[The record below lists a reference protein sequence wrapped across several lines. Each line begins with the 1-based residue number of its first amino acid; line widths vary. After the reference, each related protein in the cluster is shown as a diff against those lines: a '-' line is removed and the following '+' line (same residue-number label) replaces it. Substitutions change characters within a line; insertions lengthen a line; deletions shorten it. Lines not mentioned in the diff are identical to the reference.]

1 MDLVGSRFSKNKF
14 LSSLHFPGIRPD
26 RVFCVETL
34 GRALLS
40 RFSQTRDF
48 SVETLVSE
56 HSRVS
61 IQEDQMPTF
70 TFQLS
75 LASSLR
81 RKGGD
86 SGVVTC
92 VRS

>member
-1 MDLVGSRFSKNKF
+1 M
-14 LSSLHFPGIRPD
+14 
-26 RVFCVETL
+26 
-34 GRALLS
+34 
-40 RFSQTRDF
+40 
-48 SVETLVSE
+48 ETLVSE

-61 IQEDQMPTF
+61 SQEDQMPTF

-86 SGVVTC
+86 SGVVTY